1 MKKINICFVTDENYA
16 PHTAVT
22 ICSILKNAK
31 FDEIFH
37 FFIFNNDITEKTKEK
52 IKQMENNHNVIE
64 FIDVSH
70 VMSEFQNLKQVIPH
84 ISKTSYLK
92 FAIADSLP
100 DIDKI
105 LYLDGDMIIKS
116 SLYVLYNVNLEDH
129 LIGAVEY
136 VGYTYWSKHN
146 DDLKLKFKCMNSG
159 VMVINCCLWRKEKL
173 SQKLLECAKDHNKVG
188 FGQDQPVLNFVMR
201 DRILFLPFKWN
212 VQDTFFRDEVE
223 LKDRPERL
231 EIERVKKQPGII
243 HYTFVRKPW
252 ADPSM
257 NKADEYWKYY
267 KISPFYDKKTYLW
280 AKEKYCKKKN
290 TYINIFWK
298 KFKRIFF
305 SIKKGEEYNKVR
317 ILFFKFKRRK
327 HK

>member
-31 FDEIFH
+31 SDETFH
-37 FFIFNNDITEKTKEK
+37 FYIFNHNIKEKTKEK
-52 IKQMENNHNVIE
+52 IKKIENKRSNID
-64 FIDVSH
+64 FIDVSS
-70 VMSEFQNLKQVIPH
+70 VISQYCALKQVHAH

-92 FAIADSLP
+92 FAIADLLPSL
-100 DIDKI
+100 DKV
-105 LYLDGDMIIKS
+105 LYLDGDIIVKS
-116 SLYVLYNVNLEDH
+116 SLYDLYNINLGNH
-129 LIGAVEY
+129 LIGAVED

-146 DDLKLKFKCMNSG
+146 DDLKLKFRCMNSG
-159 VMVINCCLWRKEKL
+159 VMVINCPLWRNEKL
-173 SQKLLECAKDHNKVG
+173 SQKLLENAQDMND
-188 FGQDQPVLNFVMR
+188 FGQDQPVLNLVMR

-212 VQDTFFRDEVE
+212 VQDTFFRDEIE
-223 LKDRPERL
+223 LKDRPERS
-231 EIERVKKQPGII
+231 EIEQVKKWPAII

-252 ADPSM
+252 ADPTM
-257 NKADEYWKYY
+257 NKAGEYWKYY

-305 SIKKGEEYNKVR
+305 KIKKGPEYHKVR
-317 ILFFKFKRRK
+317 ILFFKFKRKK